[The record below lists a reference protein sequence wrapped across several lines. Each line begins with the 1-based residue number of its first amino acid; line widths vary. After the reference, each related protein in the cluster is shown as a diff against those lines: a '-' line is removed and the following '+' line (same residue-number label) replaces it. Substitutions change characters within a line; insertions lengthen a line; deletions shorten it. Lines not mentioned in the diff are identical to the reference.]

1 MELEEWKMK
10 WNWYTR
16 PEESVHIDQR
26 YEEAYTYWLDQLT
39 TAKVTKII
47 VGDRYLY
54 GSLTL
59 DYEQLER
66 EPQKVGHYFVGPD
79 FLWTIGFDDL
89 FCEVVKAKHYETPL
103 EAFYELLAERM
114 DYYFHGIDEYEE
126 RLMIAQREMSGQV
139 PPEFMNEIFGLRSE
153 IERWSD
159 TVVPYR
165 ELLQAGR
172 EAFLDMDLNE
182 LKPYRLATYRV
193 ERLLGSIEH
202 YQDDVIA
209 MTDLAATLSNFRG
222 NEIMKALTVFT
233 ALTTPVVAF
242 GAIWGM
248 NFKEMPELDW
258 PLGYVFAWAMILLFT
273 VIIQVWLKRKN
284 WIGSLLQFPTQV
296 NTKQAI
302 KRQKN
307 KTSNK
312 SSV

>member
-1 MELEEWKMK
+1 MNWD
-10 WNWYTR
+10 WYTR
-16 PEESVHIDQR
+16 PEEIAHVDEQ
-26 YEEAYTYWLDQLT
+26 YAEAYTYWIEQLT
-39 TAKVTKII
+39 TGKVTKII
-47 VGDRYLY
+47 VEQEYMY

-59 DYEQLER
+59 DYEQIER
-66 EPQKVGHYFVGPD
+66 EPQQIGHYFVTRD

-89 FCEVVKAKHYETPL
+89 YCTTVAAKQYATPI
-103 EAFYELLAERM
+103 EAFYDLLAEKM

-126 RLMIAQREMSGQV
+126 RLMISQREMSGQV

-165 ELLQAGR
+165 ELLMAGR
-172 EAFLDMDLNE
+172 EAFLTINLNE
-182 LKPYRLATYRV
+182 VASYRLAQYRV
-193 ERLLGSIEH
+193 DRLLMLIEH
-202 YQDDVIA
+202 YQSDVIA
-209 MTDLAATLSNFRG
+209 MTDLASTLSNFRG

-242 GAIWGM
+242 GAVWGM
-248 NFKEMPELDW
+248 NFKEMPELEW
-258 PLGYVFAWAMILLFT
+258 PLGYVFAWTMIIGFT
-273 VIIQVWLKRKN
+273 VVIQVWLKRKH

-296 NTKQAI
+296 NTKHAI
-302 KRQKN
+302 KKQRN

>member
-1 MELEEWKMK
+1 MK

-39 TAKVTKII
+39 TANVTKII
-47 VGDRYLY
+47 VGEGYMY

-66 EPQKVGHYFVGPD
+66 EPQKVGHYFVGRN

-89 FCEVVKAKHYETPL
+89 FCEVVAAKRYETPI
-103 EAFYELLAERM
+103 EAFYELLAEKM

-126 RLMIAQREMSGQV
+126 RLLVAQREMSGQV

-165 ELLQAGR
+165 ELLMAGR
-172 EAFLDMDLNE
+172 EAFLDLE
-182 LKPYRLATYRV
+182 LQEMKPYRLATYRV
-193 ERLLGSIEH
+193 ERLLTSIEH
-202 YQDDVIA
+202 YQNDVIA

-258 PLGYVFAWAMILLFT
+258 PFGYVFAWAMILGFT
-273 VIIQVWLKRKN
+273 VVIQVWLKRKN

-302 KRQKN
+302 KRQKD
-307 KTSNK
+307 KTTNK

>member
-1 MELEEWKMK
+1 MN

-16 PEESVHIDQR
+16 PEEIVHVDNH
-26 YEEAYTYWLDQLT
+26 YEEAYTFWLEQLT

-47 VGDRYLY
+47 VERDYMY

-66 EPQKVGHYFVGPD
+66 EPQKIGHYFVTRD
-79 FLWTIGFDDL
+79 FLWTIGFDEL
-89 FCEVVKAKHYETPL
+89 YCETVAAKQYDSPI
-103 EAFYELLAERM
+103 EAFYDLLSEKM

-126 RLMIAQREMSGQV
+126 RLMMTQREMSGQV

-165 ELLQAGR
+165 ELLMAGR
-172 EAFLDMDLNE
+172 EAFLDVDLDE
-182 LKPYRLATYRV
+182 LNAYRLATYRV
-193 ERLLGSIEH
+193 DRLLTLIEH
-202 YQDDVIA
+202 YQADVIA
-209 MTDLAATLSNFRG
+209 LTDLASTLSNFRG

-248 NFKEMPELDW
+248 NFKEMPELKW
-258 PLGYVFAWAMILLFT
+258 PLGNCKSEP
-273 VIIQVWLKRKN
+273 IQFFRFN
-284 WIGSLLQFPTQV
+284 H
-296 NTKQAI
+296 A
-302 KRQKN
+302 
-307 KTSNK
+307 
-312 SSV
+312 